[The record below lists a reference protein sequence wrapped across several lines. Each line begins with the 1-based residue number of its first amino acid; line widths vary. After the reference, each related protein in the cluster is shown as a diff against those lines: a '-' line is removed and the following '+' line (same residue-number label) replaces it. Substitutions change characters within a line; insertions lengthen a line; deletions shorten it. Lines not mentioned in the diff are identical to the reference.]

1 MGLFSSLGGRRD
13 VAGRECIT
21 LGSVA
26 LPSNLEAV
34 HTLAVGSTGTGKSSL
49 IAEVLSTI
57 IPRGDRCIGVDPNG
71 GFLSRFHRDG
81 DVVLNPFDRRS
92 PGWSAFNEV
101 RKDFDYDR
109 LARSLVPDGQGA
121 DRSWHGYAQMLT
133 SELLRTQMRHGDTTT
148 ASLVH
153 RASIA
158 PARELAELLSDT
170 PAAGLFQPGAEKALA
185 STRFILGTQIQPQK
199 YLLAGDFSL
208 RDWLSAG
215 TGNLY
220 LTWRSDML
228 TSLRPLVGCWVDI
241 LLSAALSLS
250 PSDTRCTWFVCD
262 ELAAVGQLS
271 SLESALTLGR
281 KHGLCVLAGLQSV
294 AQLDRLYG
302 RETSTVLRSCFR
314 NLVVLG
320 IAKTDPSTAEEMSKA
335 LGERELDREQKS
347 VSQGSSGTTQS
358 ASLQRVKE
366 RLVLPSEITD
376 LPDLHGYLALAG
388 AQPIR
393 KIRIEPCA
401 LPVIALAFE
410 EA

>member
-1 MGLFSSLGGRRD
+1 MGLLSSLRGRLNTVERAS
-13 VAGRECIT
+13 VT
-21 LGSVA
+21 LGGVV
-26 LPSNLEAV
+26 LPSNLESV

-49 IAEVLSTI
+49 INEALSTI
-57 IPRGDRCIGVDPNG
+57 IPRGDRAIVIDPNG
-71 GFLSRFHRDG
+71 QFFSRFHRTG

-92 PGWSAFNEV
+92 PGWSIFNEI

-109 LARSLVPDGQGA
+109 LARSLVPEGQGA
-121 DRSWHGYAQMLT
+121 DRSWHGYAQMLV
-133 SELLRTQMRHGDTTT
+133 SELLRVQMRRGDSATTE
-148 ASLVH
+148 LIH
-153 RASIA
+153 RASIV
-158 PARELAELLSDT
+158 PASELAELLADT
-170 PAAGLFQPGAEKALA
+170 TAAGLFQPGAEKALA
-185 STRFILGTQIQPQK
+185 STRFILGTQLQPQK

-250 PSDTRCTWFVCD
+250 PSDTRRTWFVCD

-314 NLVVLG
+314 NLIVLG

-335 LGERELDREQKS
+335 LGEREIDREQKS

-366 RLVLPSEITD
+366 RLVLPSEITE
-376 LPDLHGYLALAG
+376 LPDLYGYLALAG

-401 LPVIALAFE
+401 LPVIATAFE

>member
-49 IAEVLSTI
+49 IAEVLSKI
-57 IPRGDRCIGVDPNG
+57 IPRGDRCIVVDPNG
-71 GFLSRFHRDG
+71 GFLSRFHRDS

-153 RASIA
+153 SASIA
-158 PARELAELLSDT
+158 PASELAELLSDT

-185 STRFILGTQIQPQK
+185 STRFILGTQLQPQK
-199 YLLAGDFSL
+199 YLLPGEFSL
-208 RDWLSAG
+208 RAWLTEG
-215 TGNLY
+215 KGNLY

-228 TSLRPLVGCWVDI
+228 ASLRPLVGCWIDI
-241 LLSAALSLS
+241 LLSAALSLP
-250 PSDTRCTWFVCD
+250 PSDVRRTWFVCD

-294 AQLDRLYG
+294 AQLDRLYD

-335 LGERELDREQKS
+335 LGEREVDREQRS
-347 VSQGSSGTTQS
+347 TSQGSGGTTQN
-358 ASLQRVKE
+358 ASLHRVKE
-366 RLVLPSEITD
+366 RLVLPSEITE

-388 AQPIR
+388 EQPIR
-393 KIRIEPCA
+393 RIRIEPCQ
-401 LPVIALAFE
+401 LPIVAPAFE